1 MHEFYKTD
9 DHIPLNSIISM
20 PIKVERKVRGIA
32 GSLYVCFPK
41 YWADNVGLNKGQT
54 VIIEL
59 TDDHS
64 CKIEIR
70 GD

>member
-1 MHEFYKTD
+1 
-9 DHIPLNSIISM
+9 M

>member
-1 MHEFYKTD
+1 
-9 DHIPLNSIISM
+9 M
-20 PIKVERKVRGIA
+20 PIKVERKVREIA

-41 YWADNVGLNKGQT
+41 YWTDSVGLTKDQT

-64 CKIEIR
+64 CKIELR
-70 GD
+70 G

>member
-1 MHEFYKTD
+1 MHETCKTD
-9 DHIPLNSIISM
+9 DHIPLNSIICM
-20 PIKVERKVRGIA
+20 PIKVERKVREIA

-41 YWADNVGLNKGQT
+41 YWTDSVGLTKDQT

-64 CKIEIR
+64 CKIELR
-70 GD
+70 G